1 MGEVHTVRASGQ
13 LRPSARNIDSCR
25 APRRTAGWCSARGTL
40 QPGIRAARFRRT
52 AGSHAWLWL
61 SAPARP
67 GMRNRMSDGGSGMK
81 AQQVEM
87 FVRAMATPADTTG
100 LQELADSGKIRPE
113 TLVALVGKTEG
124 TGAHDDWGRVWAD
137 VVLRDWTGRFLGIP
151 AGDVAKQVIFVLSGG
166 CPGVITPHIAAVTR
180 EWVEVPDKAAS
191 ASDDKRLV
199 VGRAGSDPMP
209 PEEVGRMGQ
218 IRKVAEATRAAMADA
233 GLTDP
238 KDVHLVMVK
247 VPGLTTAS
255 IKDAESRGKTV
266 VSHDL
271 TFGPEGAGVYAND
284 AAALGVA
291 MALGEVP
298 ESSLSDDVVRR
309 DWDLYSEVAMTSS
322 GGEKRHGEVV
332 VFGNSTTSQ
341 SMLRIGHA
349 VTKDFIDAEGVRN
362 ALRSAGLQ
370 CNGLPAES
378 DLSRLVHVFA
388 KSVIPGSDQIRG
400 QRITLLDDVDA
411 YQIGKALGGMLV
423 ASVTGRTTNY
433 VSGGERNS
441 HQGPP
446 GGNIVAAVVRTEA
459 TP

>member
-1 MGEVHTVRASGQ
+1 
-13 LRPSARNIDSCR
+13 
-25 APRRTAGWCSARGTL
+25 
-40 QPGIRAARFRRT
+40 
-52 AGSHAWLWL
+52 
-61 SAPARP
+61 
-67 GMRNRMSDGGSGMK
+67 MK
-81 AQQVEM
+81 AQKVDM
-87 FVRAMATPADTTG
+87 FVVPMAAPSDTSG
-100 LQELADSGKIRPE
+100 LQELADAGKIKPD
-113 TLVALVGKTEG
+113 TLVAIAGKTEG
-124 TGAHDDWGRVWAD
+124 TGQHDDWGRVWAD
-137 VVLRDWTGRFLGIP
+137 VALRQWTAKFVGIP
-151 AGDVAKQVIFVLSGG
+151 LDDVAKQVIFVLSGG
-166 CPGVITPHIAAVTR
+166 CPGVITPHIAVVTR
-180 EWVEVPDKAAS
+180 GWVEVPDSDSKAE
-191 ASDDKRLV
+191 KRLV
-199 VGRAGSDPMP
+199 VGRAGSDPMS

-218 IRKVAEATRAAMADA
+218 IRKVAEATHRAMADA
-233 GLTDP
+233 GLTNP
-238 KDVHLVMVK
+238 GDVHLVMVK

-291 MALGEVP
+291 MALGEVK
-298 ESSLSDDVVRR
+298 ESALSDSVVRR
-309 DWDLYSEVAMTSS
+309 DWSLYSEVAMTSS
-322 GGEKRHGEVV
+322 GGEKRHGEVL
-332 VFGNSTTSQ
+332 VFGNSAGSQ
-341 SMLRIGHA
+341 SSLRIGHA

-362 ALRSAGLQ
+362 ALRSAGLEFS
-370 CNGLPAES
+370 GLPADA

-446 GGNIVAAVVRTEA
+446 GGNIIAAVVRTDS
-459 TP
+459 

>member
-1 MGEVHTVRASGQ
+1 
-13 LRPSARNIDSCR
+13 
-25 APRRTAGWCSARGTL
+25 
-40 QPGIRAARFRRT
+40 
-52 AGSHAWLWL
+52 
-61 SAPARP
+61 
-67 GMRNRMSDGGSGMK
+67 MK
-81 AQQVEM
+81 AQRVDM
-87 FVRAMATPADTTG
+87 FVCPMASPSDTNG
-100 LQELADSGKIRPE
+100 LQELAGSGKIKPE

-124 TGAHDDWGRVWAD
+124 TGQHDDWGRVWAD
-137 VVLRDWTGRFLGIP
+137 VALREWTAKFLGIQ
-151 AGDVAKQVIFVLSGG
+151 VAEVAERVMFVLSGG
-166 CPGVITPHIAAVTR
+166 CPGVITPHIVAVTR
-180 EWVEVPDKAAS
+180 ELVDVPDRGGNAGDEKA
-191 ASDDKRLV
+191 LV
-199 VGRAGSDPMP
+199 VGSAGSEGIA
-209 PEEVGRMGQ
+209 PEEVGRMGM
-218 IRKVAEATRAAMADA
+218 IRKVAEATRQAMKDA
-233 GLTDP
+233 GLIDP

-255 IKDAESRGKTV
+255 IRSAESRGKSV

-298 ESSLSDDVVRR
+298 DSKLSDEVVRR

-332 VFGNSTTSQ
+332 LFGNSPHSL
-341 SMLRIGHA
+341 SPLRIGHA
-349 VTKDFIDAEGVRN
+349 VTKDFIDAGGVRD
-362 ALRSAGLQ
+362 ALRSAGIRFID
-370 CNGLPAES
+370 GLPDEG

-388 KSVIPGSDQIRG
+388 KSVIPGSDQVRG

-446 GGNIVAAVVRTEA
+446 GGNIVAAVVRTG
-459 TP
+459 

>member
-1 MGEVHTVRASGQ
+1 
-13 LRPSARNIDSCR
+13 
-25 APRRTAGWCSARGTL
+25 
-40 QPGIRAARFRRT
+40 
-52 AGSHAWLWL
+52 
-61 SAPARP
+61 
-67 GMRNRMSDGGSGMK
+67 MK
-81 AQQVEM
+81 AQRVDM
-87 FVRAMATPADTTG
+87 FVCPMASPSDTKG
-100 LQELADSGKIRPE
+100 LQQLAEAGKIRPD

-137 VVLRDWTGRFLGIP
+137 VALREWTAKFCGIP
-151 AGDVAKQVIFVLSGG
+151 VADVAKQVIFVLSGG

-180 EWVEVPDKAAS
+180 EWVDAPES
-191 ASDDKRLV
+191 GDDKRLV
-199 VGRAGSDPMP
+199 VGRAGSEAMG

-218 IRKVAEATRAAMADA
+218 IRKVAVATHAAMADA

-238 KDVHLVMVK
+238 HDVHLVMVK
-247 VPGLTTAS
+247 VPGLTVAS
-255 IKDAESRGKTV
+255 IRDAESRGETV

-271 TFGPEGAGVYAND
+271 TFGPEGAGSYAND

-298 ESSLSDDVVRR
+298 ESALSNDVVRR
-309 DWDLYSEVAMTSS
+309 KWELYSEVAMTSS

-332 VFGNSTTSQ
+332 VFGNSAGSQ
-341 SMLRIGHA
+341 SPLRIGHA
-349 VTKDFIDAEGVRN
+349 VTKDFIDAEGVRS
-362 ALRSAGLQ
+362 ALRSAGLKFKG
-370 CNGLPAES
+370 GLPDEG

-388 KSVIPGSDQIRG
+388 KSVIPGTDQIRG
-400 QRITLLDDVDA
+400 QRITLLDDADA

-446 GGNIVAAVVRTEA
+446 GGNIVAAVVRV
-459 TP
+459 

>member
-1 MGEVHTVRASGQ
+1 
-13 LRPSARNIDSCR
+13 
-25 APRRTAGWCSARGTL
+25 
-40 QPGIRAARFRRT
+40 
-52 AGSHAWLWL
+52 
-61 SAPARP
+61 
-67 GMRNRMSDGGSGMK
+67 MK
-81 AQQVEM
+81 AQRVEM
-87 FVRAMATPADTTG
+87 FVCPSGTPADTSG
-100 LQELADSGKIRPE
+100 LQRLADAGKIKPE

-137 VVLRDWTGRFLGIP
+137 VALREWTATFLGIQVE
-151 AGDVAKQVIFVLSGG
+151 DVAKQVIFVLSGG

-180 EWVEVPDKAAS
+180 EWIEAPEGNAQ
-191 ASDDKRLV
+191 DDKRLV
-199 VGRAGSDPMP
+199 VGRAGSDAIAR
-209 PEEVGRMGQ
+209 EEVGRMGM
-218 IRKVAEATRAAMADA
+218 IRKVAEATQRAMADA
-233 GLTDP
+233 ALSDP

-247 VPGLTTAS
+247 VPGLTTSS

-271 TFGPEGAGVYAND
+271 TFGPEGAGAYAND

-298 ESSLSDDVVRR
+298 ESKLADDVVRR
-309 DWDLYSEVAMTSS
+309 NWDLYSNVAMTSS

-332 VFGNSTTSQ
+332 VFGNSVKSR
-341 SMLRIGHA
+341 SELRIGHS

-362 ALRSAGLQ
+362 ALRSAGLTF
-370 CNGLPAES
+370 NGLPSET

-388 KSVIPGSDQIRG
+388 KSVIPGSDRIRG
-400 QRITLLDDVDA
+400 QRITLLDDTDA

-446 GGNIVAAVVRTEA
+446 GGNIVAAVVRA
-459 TP
+459 DG

>member
-1 MGEVHTVRASGQ
+1 
-13 LRPSARNIDSCR
+13 
-25 APRRTAGWCSARGTL
+25 
-40 QPGIRAARFRRT
+40 
-52 AGSHAWLWL
+52 
-61 SAPARP
+61 
-67 GMRNRMSDGGSGMK
+67 MK
-81 AQQVEM
+81 VQRVEM
-87 FVRAMATPADTTG
+87 FVCPMATPSDTSG
-100 LQELADSGKIRPE
+100 LQRLADEGKIKPD
-113 TLVALVGKTEG
+113 TLVALAGKTEG
-124 TGAHDDWGRVWAD
+124 TGQHDDWGRVWAD
-137 VVLRDWTGRFLGIP
+137 VVLREWTAKFLGIP
-151 AGDVAKQVIFVLSGG
+151 TSEVAKQVIFVLSGG
-166 CPGVITPHIAAVTR
+166 CPGVITPHIAVVTR
-180 EWVEVPDKAAS
+180 QWVEVPDGDKGGE
-191 ASDDKRLV
+191 KRLV
-199 VGRAGSDPMP
+199 VGRAGSDPIA

-218 IRKVAEATRAAMADA
+218 IQKVAEATRQAMADA
-233 GLTDP
+233 GLTDA

-298 ESSLSDDVVRR
+298 ASSLSDAVVRR
-309 DWDLYSEVAMTSS
+309 NWDLYSEVAMTSS
-322 GGEKRHGEVV
+322 GGEKRHGEVLL
-332 VFGNSTTSQ
+332 FGNSAGSR
-341 SMLRIGHA
+341 SSLRIGHA
-349 VTKDFIDAEGVRN
+349 ATRDFIDAEGVRN
-362 ALRSAGLQ
+362 ALRSAGPQ
-370 CNGLPAES
+370 FADLPAES

-388 KSVIPGSDQIRG
+388 KSVIPGSDKVRG

-446 GGNIVAAVVRTEA
+446 GGNIVAAVVRTDA
-459 TP
+459 

>member
-1 MGEVHTVRASGQ
+1 
-13 LRPSARNIDSCR
+13 
-25 APRRTAGWCSARGTL
+25 
-40 QPGIRAARFRRT
+40 
-52 AGSHAWLWL
+52 
-61 SAPARP
+61 
-67 GMRNRMSDGGSGMK
+67 MK
-81 AQQVEM
+81 AQRVEL
-87 FVRAMATPADTTG
+87 FVCPMATPSDTTG
-100 LQELADSGKIRPE
+100 LQQLVASGKIRPD

-137 VVLRDWTGRFLGIP
+137 VVLREWAGRFLGIP
-151 AGDVAKQVIFVLSGG
+151 ADEVAKQVIFVLSGG

-180 EWVEVPDKAAS
+180 EWVEVPDRRNEAAKNKPQ
-191 ASDDKRLV
+191 DKRLV
-199 VGRAGSDPMP
+199 VGRAGSEPMP

-218 IRKVAEATRAAMADA
+218 IRKVAEATRRAMADA

-255 IKDAESRGKTV
+255 IKDAETRGKSV

-271 TFGPEGAGVYAND
+271 TFGPEGAGAYAND

-291 MALGEVP
+291 MALGEVA
-298 ESSLSDDVVRR
+298 ESSLSDEVVRR

-332 VFGNSTTSQ
+332 VFGNSTNSRSQ
-341 SMLRIGHA
+341 LRIGHA
-349 VTKDFIDAEGVRN
+349 VTRDFIDAEGIRN
-362 ALRSAGLQ
+362 ALRSAGLHF
-370 CNGLPAES
+370 NELPAEA

-400 QRITLLDDVDA
+400 QRITLLDDADA

-446 GGNIVAAVVRTEA
+446 GGNIVAAVVRTE
-459 TP
+459 

>member
-1 MGEVHTVRASGQ
+1 
-13 LRPSARNIDSCR
+13 
-25 APRRTAGWCSARGTL
+25 
-40 QPGIRAARFRRT
+40 
-52 AGSHAWLWL
+52 
-61 SAPARP
+61 
-67 GMRNRMSDGGSGMK
+67 MK
-81 AQQVEM
+81 AQRVEM
-87 FVRAMATPADTTG
+87 FVCPMATPSDTSG
-100 LQELADSGKIRPE
+100 LQKLADEGKIRPD

-137 VVLRDWTGRFLGIP
+137 VALREWTGNFLGIP
-151 AGDVAKQVIFVLSGG
+151 AGEVAKHVIFVLSGG
-166 CPGVITPHIAAVTR
+166 CPGVITPHIAAITR
-180 EWVEVPDKAAS
+180 ELVEAPDSSSEAGNEKM
-191 ASDDKRLV
+191 LV

-218 IRKVAEATRAAMADA
+218 IRKVAAATHQAMADA

-271 TFGPEGAGVYAND
+271 TFGPEGAGAYAND

-309 DWDLYSEVAMTSS
+309 NWDLYSEVAMTSS

-332 VFGNSTTSQ
+332 VFGNSATSQ
-341 SMLRIGHA
+341 SRLRIGHA
-349 VTKDFIDAEGVRN
+349 VTRDFIDAEGVRN
-362 ALRSAGLQ
+362 ALRSAGLHFKD
-370 CNGLPAES
+370 GLPDEA

-400 QRITLLDDVDA
+400 QRITLLDDADA

-446 GGNIVAAVVRTEA
+446 GGNIVAAVVRSA
-459 TP
+459 

>member
-1 MGEVHTVRASGQ
+1 
-13 LRPSARNIDSCR
+13 
-25 APRRTAGWCSARGTL
+25 
-40 QPGIRAARFRRT
+40 
-52 AGSHAWLWL
+52 
-61 SAPARP
+61 
-67 GMRNRMSDGGSGMK
+67 MK
-81 AQQVEM
+81 VQRVDM
-87 FVRAMATPADTTG
+87 FVCPMASPSDTTG
-100 LQELADSGKIRPE
+100 LQQLADAGKIGPD

-137 VVLRDWTGRFLGIP
+137 VALREWTAKFCGIP
-151 AGDVAKQVIFVLSGG
+151 VADVAKQVIFVLSGG

-180 EWVEVPDKAAS
+180 EWVDAPES
-191 ASDDKRLV
+191 SDEKRLV
-199 VGRAGSDPMP
+199 VGRAGSEAMA

-218 IRKVAEATRAAMADA
+218 IRKVAVATHAAMADA

-238 KDVHLVMVK
+238 HDVHLVMVK
-247 VPGLTTAS
+247 VPGLTVAS
-255 IKDAESRGKTV
+255 IRDAESRGQSV

-271 TFGPEGAGVYAND
+271 TFGPEGAGSYAND

-298 ESSLSDDVVRR
+298 ESALSDDVVRR
-309 DWDLYSEVAMTSS
+309 KWELYSEVAMTSS

-332 VFGNSTTSQ
+332 VFGNSAGSQ
-341 SMLRIGHA
+341 SPLRIGHA
-349 VTKDFIDAEGVRN
+349 VTKDFIDAEGVRS
-362 ALRSAGLQ
+362 ALRSAGLKFKG
-370 CNGLPAES
+370 GLPDEG

-388 KSVIPGSDQIRG
+388 KSVIPGTDQIRG
-400 QRITLLDDVDA
+400 QRITLLDDTDA

-446 GGNIVAAVVRTEA
+446 GGNIVAAVVRV
-459 TP
+459 

>member
-1 MGEVHTVRASGQ
+1 
-13 LRPSARNIDSCR
+13 
-25 APRRTAGWCSARGTL
+25 
-40 QPGIRAARFRRT
+40 
-52 AGSHAWLWL
+52 
-61 SAPARP
+61 
-67 GMRNRMSDGGSGMK
+67 MK
-81 AQQVEM
+81 AQRVEM
-87 FVRAMATPADTTG
+87 FVCPMATPSDTTG
-100 LQELADSGKIRPE
+100 LQQLADSGKIRPD
-113 TLVALVGKTEG
+113 TLVALAGKTEG
-124 TGAHDDWGRVWAD
+124 TGQHDDWGRIWAD
-137 VVLRDWTGRFLGIP
+137 VALREWTSRFLDIP
-151 AGDVAKQVIFVLSGG
+151 LSDVAKQVIFVLSGG
-166 CPGVITPHIAAVTR
+166 CPGVITPHIAVVTR
-180 EWVEVPDKAAS
+180 EWIEVADAEPNQ
-191 ASDDKRLV
+191 DKRLV
-199 VGRAGSDPMP
+199 VGRAGSQAMP

-218 IRKVAEATRAAMADA
+218 IQKVAEATHRAMADA

-298 ESSLSDDVVRR
+298 ESALSDSVVRR
-309 DWDLYSEVAMTSS
+309 NWDLYSSVAMTSS

-332 VFGNSTTSQ
+332 LFGNSSSSQ
-341 SMLRIGHA
+341 SSLRIGHA
-349 VTKDFIDAEGVRN
+349 VTKDFIDAGGVRN
-362 ALRSAGLQ
+362 ALRAAGLEFE
-370 CNGLPAES
+370 GLPAEK

-388 KSVIPGSDQIRG
+388 KSVIPGSDQVRG
-400 QRITLLDDVDA
+400 HRITLLDDVDA

-446 GGNIVAAVVRTEA
+446 GGNIVAAVVRVDG
-459 TP
+459 